1 MGGASAMR
9 SVVEAPGFV
18 DEQPYNQ
25 AFLNS
30 MAIVKDF
37 WAEPAYASLLLP
49 MQSRVHSYVIAGQGT
64 AQEALD
70 GLVADWLEVFE
81 DEGLR

>member
-1 MGGASAMR
+1 MR
-9 SVVEAPGFV
+9 SVVEADGFA
-18 DEQPYNQ
+18 DAQPYNQ

-37 WAEPAYASLLLP
+37 WAELSYASLLLP
-49 MQSRVHSYVIAGQGT
+49 MQSRVHNYVIAGQGT
-64 AQEALD
+64 AKEALD
-70 GLVADWLEVFE
+70 GLVADWVEVFE